1 MDTGL
6 QRAKEILPSNEECWQ
21 ALLDSGVTGIAVA
34 DFSGRYINMNAT
46 FRKMLGYQELEIHD
60 VRLSSFTDD
69 SDSGH
74 NPFAELVKS
83 GEGHVKIEKHHRR
96 NDDSFIWLK
105 ASLFIIPRSRTT
117 TRFVIALV
125 EDISEAKHAQS
136 QAVDHERRRLAEEL
150 HNITGQNILALIM
163 GLDRIKRDIEA
174 PDPKVYTTLSEC
186 ADLARQSLREIRTF
200 SYLLHPPLFD
210 ELGFVGAMRTFGQ
223 IFAERSGMRVD
234 VDMPDSYPGLP
245 SEMEV
250 TLFRVAQ
257 EGMINAH
264 RHAMGSGV
272 TIRMIVNGKVIR
284 LCVENEGTLRP
295 SLNENDASFARVGVG
310 ISGIRERVQ
319 HFGGQLLLYS
329 CENKTF
335 LEAAIP
341 VPNSPELITPVE
353 NAIGHPRTPATPNES
368 AEAQPSPDE
377 EIPCKQAFGTIAG
390 YSPSLERVFEQI
402 ETAAPTD
409 SSALILAETGTG
421 NELIATAIHGL
432 SPRADYR
439 FVTSNSSSLPAG
451 LLESELFGREKS
463 AFSGAVN
470 LEIERIE
477 LPNGGTLILDEASD
491 IPLELQSKL
500 LRVLQQ
506 REFERFGSTCV
517 IHVDFHLVT
526 ATNGDLMQMVEGRF
540 RSDLYYRLTVLPIE
554 IHRLRERPKDI
565 LRLVW
570 HFATTYTGR
579 MNKRREIIAS
589 QNTEAQLNFQWP
601 GNMRKLQN
609 VVERAVI
616 MSPEKTLHRPLLGSL
631 MAQPK
636 RHDGTS
642 LYDARTLAQA
652 DRKHI
657 LQALKQTD
665 WVIGGANG
673 AAVQLGI
680 RRATLLHRMN
690 LLGVARPA

>member
-1 MDTGL
+1 
-6 QRAKEILPSNEECWQ
+6 
-21 ALLDSGVTGIAVA
+21 
-34 DFSGRYINMNAT
+34 
-46 FRKMLGYQELEIHD
+46 
-60 VRLSSFTDD
+60 
-69 SDSGH
+69 
-74 NPFAELVKS
+74 
-83 GEGHVKIEKHHRR
+83 
-96 NDDSFIWLK
+96 
-105 ASLFIIPRSRTT
+105 
-117 TRFVIALV
+117 
-125 EDISEAKHAQS
+125 
-136 QAVDHERRRLAEEL
+136 
-150 HNITGQNILALIM
+150 
-163 GLDRIKRDIEA
+163 
-174 PDPKVYTTLSEC
+174 
-186 ADLARQSLREIRTF
+186 
-200 SYLLHPPLFD
+200 
-210 ELGFVGAMRTFGQ
+210 
-223 IFAERSGMRVD
+223 
-234 VDMPDSYPGLP
+234 MPDSYPGLP

-272 TIRMIVNGKVIR
+272 TIRMTVNGKVIR

-295 SLNENDASFARVGVG
+295 SLNENDASLARVGVG
-310 ISGIRERVQ
+310 ISGIRERIQ

-329 CENKTF
+329 SQNKTF
-335 LEAAIP
+335 LEAAVP

-353 NAIGHPRTPATPNES
+353 NDHPRTPPPERES
-368 AEAQPSPDE
+368 AEAQLSPEE
-377 EIPCKQAFGTIAG
+377 EIRSKQVFGTMVAS
-390 YSPSLERVFEQI
+390 SPSLERVFEQI
-402 ETAAPTD
+402 ETATPTD

-470 LEIERIE
+470 LEIGRVE
-477 LPNGGTLILDEASD
+477 LANGGTFILDEAGD

-506 REFERFGSTCV
+506 REFEKFGSTRV
-517 IHVDFHLVT
+517 IYVDFHLVT
-526 ATNGDLMQMVEGRF
+526 ATNGDLMQMVEEGRF

-565 LRLVW
+565 LRLTW
-570 HFATTYTGR
+570 RFATNYAGR
-579 MNKRREIIAS
+579 MNKRREIVPS

-616 MSPEKTLHRPLLGSL
+616 MSPEKIIHRPRPGSL
-631 MAQPK
+631 MAPPK

-642 LYDARTLAQA
+642 LSMTPGHWHRL
-652 DRKHI
+652 I
-657 LQALKQTD
+657 
-665 WVIGGANG
+665 ANTSCK
-673 AAVQLGI
+673 L
-680 RRATLLHRMN
+680 
-690 LLGVARPA
+690 